1 MGLAEVELGGGLS
14 YFTGP
19 FADLASSY
27 HLFLSCVRYN
37 CGSNTQSSLPQLSLQ
52 DLLVCNKG
60 SLLHPLHLSPCLP
73 KWTVLPSLQLH
84 VTSHAGT
91 VYIGVHDMHG
101 RMHPNLRIVIDS
113 HNLMPHP
120 HCQALP
126 HVHCMLEREIIA
138 TV

>member
-1 MGLAEVELGGGLS
+1 Q
-14 YFTGP
+14 
-19 FADLASSY
+19 
-27 HLFLSCVRYN
+27 HW
-37 CGSNTQSSLPQLSLQ
+37 LPPVCYRILPLQ

-101 RMHPNLRIVIDS
+101 RMHPNLHTVIES
-113 HNLMPHP
+113 LTT
-120 HCQALP
+120 AA
-126 HVHCMLEREIIA
+126 I
-138 TV
+138 TF